1 MVQTDSIY
9 YVGTVIGAGGVEVH
23 YEGPM
28 ITSSVPFWEDYER
41 ERIAEELLSNQSTDD
56 DGTNNIR
63 ILRSSYYVQG

>member
-1 MVQTDSIY
+1 MVQTESIY
-9 YVGTVIGAGGVEVH
+9 YIGPVIGAGGVEVH

-56 DGTNNIR
+56 DDDADVR
-63 ILRSSYYVQG
+63 